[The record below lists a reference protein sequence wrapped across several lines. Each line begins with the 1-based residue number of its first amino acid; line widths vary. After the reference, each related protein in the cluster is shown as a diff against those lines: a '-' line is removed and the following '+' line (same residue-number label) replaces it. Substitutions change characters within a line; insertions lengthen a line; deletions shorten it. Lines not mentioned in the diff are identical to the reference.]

1 METLIVLLIINIKVM
16 ILCYSLYFM
25 FVDCLI
31 NIINP
36 QDLTSQLTAV
46 KKVCV
51 II

>member
-1 METLIVLLIINIKVM
+1 MLLMIINIKVM

-25 FVDCLI
+25 FVDCII

-46 KKVCV
+46 KKVV
-51 II
+51 